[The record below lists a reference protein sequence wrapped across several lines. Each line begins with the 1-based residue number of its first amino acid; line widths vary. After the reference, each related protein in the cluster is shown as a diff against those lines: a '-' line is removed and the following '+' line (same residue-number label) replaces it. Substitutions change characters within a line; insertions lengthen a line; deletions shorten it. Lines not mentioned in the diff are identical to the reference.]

1 MQNSLPYRLGKKWGA
16 LPALVR
22 LPFLGLLAVLII
34 VVLLRPEPRQK
45 LSDVAES
52 PQPIALKKV
61 AENQGNCSSV
71 VRHNFQQFLLHSG
84 FQCSEVN
91 FCSNISLQ
99 EARVTCN
106 NNQFAY
112 RIKDKGNGYFVE
124 PD

>member
-16 LPALVR
+16 LPVLMR
-22 LPFLGLLAVLII
+22 LLFLGLLAVLII
-34 VVLLRPEPRQK
+34 IVLLSPETRQK
-45 LSDVAES
+45 TSDVAES
-52 PQPIALKKV
+52 RQPEASKRV
-61 AENQGNCSSV
+61 AENQGNCSPV

-91 FCSNISLQ
+91 FCSSLSPQ
-99 EARVTCN
+99 DTRVTCN

-112 RIKDKGNGYFVE
+112 RIKDKGKGYFVE